1 MTSAVCTKS
10 DVPRWFLSHTAQRW
24 FSARHTCSSVISGFF
39 PPQPIRP
46 LGHEAQDQQTQEQMP
61 DQPHVVPPLEMP
73 KADFRLADAEAVF
86 HVPAAEG
93 HAQQLLQR
101 CLR

>member
-46 LGHEAQDQQTQEQMP
+46 LGDEAKHQQTQEQMP
-61 DQPHVVPPLEMP
+61 DQPYVVPSLEVP
-73 KADFRLADAEAVF
+73 ETDLGLADAEGVF
-86 HVPAAEG
+86 DGPAIMPSKTE
-93 HAQQLLQR
+93 
-101 CLR
+101 